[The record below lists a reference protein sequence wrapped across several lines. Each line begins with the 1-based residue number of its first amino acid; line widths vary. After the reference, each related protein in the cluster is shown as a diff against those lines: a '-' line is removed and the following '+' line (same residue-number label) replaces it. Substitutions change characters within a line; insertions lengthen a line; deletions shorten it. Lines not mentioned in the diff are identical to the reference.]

1 MSFKNPCSARMGFF
15 YVPIPHSCIK
25 RHILLNFQHLPL
37 LTISYMRFYRLTR
50 LPILFLS
57 CLLVSCS
64 STKKAIRVQPVSTMN
79 SIRLLGQYDIPYG
92 LSFKNTTVGGL
103 SGIDYDSKNGLYYL
117 ICDDRSAINPARFYT
132 AKIFV
137 SQSGIDSIVFVS
149 VNYLLQ
155 QDGTTFPNNKKDPQ
169 HTPDPEAIRFN
180 PVSNTLVWS
189 NEGERIVKDKQ
200 VVLSNPTVH
209 IIDTTGKYTG
219 HFQIPANLYMN
230 PGIKGPRQNSVLEG
244 MSFADNYASLFVN
257 VEEPLYD
264 DGPRADTTNSNAYI
278 RIMKFDVKTGINTK
292 QYAYPLDPVAYRP
305 DPPDAY
311 MINGVPD
318 ILFMG
323 DDKLLVIERSF
334 STGRLACAVKL
345 YIADLSEA
353 TDISKVPSL
362 QSGILFNAARKKLLF
377 NMDETGRYIDNVEG
391 ICFGPV
397 LPNGKK
403 SLLLVADN
411 NFNPIQKS
419 QVFLF
424 EINE

>member
-1 MSFKNPCSARMGFF
+1 
-15 YVPIPHSCIK
+15 
-25 RHILLNFQHLPL
+25 
-37 LTISYMRFYRLTR
+37 MRFYRFIT
-50 LPILFLS
+50 PAILLISAVLF
-57 CLLVSCS
+57 SCS
-64 STKKAIRVQPVSTMN
+64 TSQKVTQVQPVSTLK

-103 SGIDYDSKNGLYYL
+103 SGIDYDSKHGLYYL

-137 SQSGIDSIVFVS
+137 TQTGIDSIAFVS

-155 QDGTTFPNNKKDPQ
+155 PDGTTFPNNKKDPH

-180 PVSNTLVWS
+180 PVNNTLVWS
-189 NEGERIVKDKQ
+189 NEGERIVNDKQ

-209 IIDTTGKYTG
+209 IIDTSGKYAG
-219 HFQIPANLYMN
+219 HFQLPANLQMHSEK
-230 PGIKGPRQNSVLEG
+230 KGPRQNSVLEG
-244 MSFADNYASLFVN
+244 MSFADNYASLFIN
-257 VEEPLYD
+257 VEEPLFD
-264 DGPRADTTNSNAYI
+264 DGPRADTTNNNAYI
-278 RIMKFDVKTGINTK
+278 RILKFDVKSRLNTK
-292 QYAYPLDPVAYRP
+292 QYAYPLDAVPYRP

-318 ILFMG
+318 ILFIA

-345 YIADLSEA
+345 YIADLSVA
-353 TDISKVPSL
+353 SDISKIPSL
-362 QSGILFNAARKKLLF
+362 QTGLSFKAAAKKLLF
-377 NMDETGRYIDNVEG
+377 NMDETGTYIDNIEG